1 MTGAPGWYVVQ
12 ALPLK
17 ERFVRD
23 RIADL
28 GRESFLPLVSERRPG
43 ARRSRLN
50 PLFPG
55 YLFANLDPREGDLAS
70 VRWLVGVRRVLGD
83 RDRPRPI
90 DDAVVATLRARTDR
104 DGRVRFGTQ
113 LRRGDKVR
121 ILDGPFAGFVGV
133 LERVAHDPQQRV
145 CVLLDL
151 FHRLTCVEVDAQAV
165 IGHASR

>member
-1 MTGAPGWYVVQ
+1 MIASPGWYVVQ
-12 ALPLK
+12 ANPLK

-28 GRESFLPLVSERRPG
+28 GREVFLPLVSERRPG
-43 ARRSRLN
+43 SRRSRLN

-83 RDRPRPI
+83 RDRPRPLEG
-90 DDAVVATLRARTDR
+90 DVVEAIRARTDR
-104 DGRVRFGTQ
+104 SGRVRFGTQ

-121 ILDGPFAGFVGV
+121 ILDGPFAGFIGV

-145 CVLLDL
+145 HVLLEM

-165 IGHASR
+165 MGHALR